1 MGITKKVFD
10 TRIDP
15 RITYIGHIFF
25 TTKSGF
31 FEGELTNYSRHG
43 LFIKT
48 QEDLTLGEIITVA
61 LPHEENN
68 QTKFQAQILWRN
80 NEGYGLELLRKHND
94 TSLELRK
101 IEAKLLRLRQNGK
114 EISHKLGV
122 STKSR

>member
-1 MGITKKVFD
+1 MGISKKVFD

-48 QEDLTLGEIITVA
+48 QENLTLGEIITVA
-61 LPHEENN
+61 PPYGENN
-68 QTKFQAQILWRN
+68 QIKFQAKILWRN
-80 NEGYGLELLRKHND
+80 NEGYGLELLRKRD
-94 TSLELRK
+94 GISYQIRK
-101 IEAKLLRLRQNGK
+101 IE
-114 EISHKLGV
+114 
-122 STKSR
+122 TKSR